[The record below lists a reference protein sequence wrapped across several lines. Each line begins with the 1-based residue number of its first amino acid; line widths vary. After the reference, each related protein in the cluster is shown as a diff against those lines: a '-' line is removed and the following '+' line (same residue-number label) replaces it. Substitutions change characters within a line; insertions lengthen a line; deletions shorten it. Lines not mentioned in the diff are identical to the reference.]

1 MARHGWPCP
10 FGCGFYV
17 GAMGSKPPKVLWLSD
32 QNRQLLGPQPG
43 QQAQAAVAGLHA
55 ALAGEFG
62 PVASTEASSL
72 SGSVPMRP

>member
-1 MARHGWPCP
+1 
-10 FGCGFYV
+10 
-17 GAMGSKPPKVLWLSD
+17 MGSKPPKVLWLSD